1 MALTPLPPRPP
12 ELEDDA
18 DARTL
23 VTRIGSAV
31 ACGSLAALLSS
42 VPAALRLSHERPVAL
57 TTAWL
62 ALAALALPH
71 AIVCVTVLR
80 RAVHGLRALLGPHA
94 GVRGGALLSWLG
106 LQLAALGVLGTV
118 LRASTHHRPLG
129 GATLAIAAVT
139 FALASG
145 AVLAR
150 FAGDVAAAHL
160 VLRRA
165 VLVLGALLAAGM
177 FAICAL
183 ALARAADTPPLV
195 TAAIVD
201 VLALCVASAAFAG
214 EAFAWRRPL
223 ALAGPPAAVLVL
235 ALGVLAMRHSV
246 GVGDAIREGA
256 PMHTILAPG
265 AR

>member
-31 ACGSLAALLSS
+31 ACGSLAALMASL
-42 VPAALRLSHERPVAL
+42 PAAFRLAAERPVPV
-57 TTAWL
+57 TTTWL

-71 AIVCVTVLR
+71 GIACVTVFR
-80 RAVHGLRALLGPHA
+80 RASHGLRALLGPH
-94 GVRGGALLSWLG
+94 GSVRGGALLCWLG
-106 LQLAALGVLGTV
+106 LQLAVLGALGTI

-129 GATLAIAAVT
+129 GATLAVAAGV

-145 AVLAR
+145 AVVSR
-150 FAGDVAAAHL
+150 FSGDVEHAHV

-165 VLVLGALLAAGM
+165 VLTLGAVLAAGM
-177 FAICAL
+177 LAICAL
-183 ALARAADTPPLV
+183 SLARTSDTPPVV

-201 VLALCVASAAFAG
+201 VLALCIASAAFSS

-223 ALAGPPAAVLVL
+223 ALAGPPSAVLVL
-235 ALGVLAMRHSV
+235 TLGVLAMRQSA
-246 GVGDAIREGA
+246 GVGDAIRARA
-256 PMHTILAPG
+256 PMHTVLAPG